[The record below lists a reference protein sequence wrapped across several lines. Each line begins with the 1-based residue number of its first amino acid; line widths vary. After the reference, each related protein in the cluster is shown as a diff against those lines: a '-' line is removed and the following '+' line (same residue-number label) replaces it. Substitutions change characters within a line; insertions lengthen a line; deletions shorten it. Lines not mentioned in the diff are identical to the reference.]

1 MKSRGANRVVE
12 VYICQLPEEK
22 SQSELTSMLAYVS
35 GERQKRIM
43 QFFHLADAYRTLVG
57 ELLIKHVLYKQ
68 SGKRAKDITIEKNAY
83 GKPYFPDYPSIQFN
97 ISHSGD
103 FVVCAVHDQQVG
115 IDVEEVRVF
124 DLCMAKQLFTEF
136 EYWEILAAENKS
148 LACFDIWTMKESYVK
163 ALGKGLAIPLDS
175 FRVKKTK
182 MDQAVIIDMDRNEE
196 IKGFM
201 LKQFTIAKDYKLAVC
216 AHGASEYNFCK
227 YPDQISFHHLCND
240 VM

>member
-1 MKSRGANRVVE
+1 MMWKGAKGLVE
-12 VYICQLPEEK
+12 VFICRLPEEK
-22 SQSELTSMLAYVS
+22 SQSELTSLLTYVS
-35 GERQKRIM
+35 DESQKRIL

-68 SGKRAKDITIEKNAY
+68 TGKRVKDITIGKNAY

-103 FVVCAVHDQQVG
+103 FVVCAVNDQQVG
-115 IDVEEVRVF
+115 IDVEKVKAF

-148 LACFDIWTMKESYVK
+148 LACYDFWTMKESYVK
-163 ALGKGLAIPLDS
+163 ALGKGLAIPLHS

-182 MDQAVIIDMDRNEE
+182 VDHFVIIDMDRNEE
-196 IKGFM
+196 VKDFM
-201 LKQFTIAKDYKLAVC
+201 LKQFTIATGYKLAVC
-216 AHGASEYNFCK
+216 ARDASEYNFCK
-227 YPDQISFHHLCND
+227 HPDQISFNHLCNA
-240 VM
+240 VI

>member
-1 MKSRGANRVVE
+1 MWKGAKGLVE
-12 VYICQLPEEK
+12 VFICRLPEEK
-22 SQSELTSMLAYVS
+22 SQSELTSLLTYVS
-35 GERQKRIM
+35 DEIQKRIL
-43 QFFHLADAYRTLVG
+43 QFFHLADAYRTLIG
-57 ELLIKHVLYKQ
+57 ELLIKHVLYKRKE
-68 SGKRAKDITIEKNAY
+68 KRVKDITIGKNAY

-103 FVVCAVHDQQVG
+103 LIVCAVNDQQVG
-115 IDVEEVRVF
+115 IDVEKVKAF

-148 LACFDIWTMKESYVK
+148 LACYDYWTMKESYVK

-216 AHGASEYNFCK
+216 AHGATEYNFCK
-227 YPDQISFHHLCND
+227 YPDQISFDHLCND